1 MKKTL
6 IALMF
11 MSCTCFGYAQSP
23 LSVADITI
31 PENGEAELVIKYQF
45 ETEGEYTGYSMSISL
60 PEGVSLKQNDKGKY
74 IYTLGDCHE
83 DTHQLTVSYKA
94 DEKRFALGCLS
105 LESDPLTGTDGVL
118 LTFTVVADE
127 TLTSGQTLPATIQE
141 INFAKLNG
149 QTVFYQD
156 VVNFNVSIS
165 DPVDNSITLDEL
177 STEVPEAT
185 DDAVDITVKRTI
197 NANEWSTLCL
207 PFDMTKEQVYEAF
220 GQDVQLAEF
229 KDYDVDYDEEDKI
242 VGIHV
247 NFEATDLTEGF
258 YANYPYMIKTSE
270 KITEFKTH
278 STIAPDEEGILAEY
292 DNGKTGPRRKVYG
305 SFIGTYH
312 AQTVVPANSLFLNG
326 NKFWYSAG
334 KTKMK
339 AFRAYFTF
347 VDVLTSVE
355 ESGAKINMNIGAG
368 DATGIQTVER
378 CSWNGDENVYNLQ
391 GQRVGKSY
399 KGIVIENGRKVLK

>member
-1 MKKTL
+1 MILAVAVSFVAIAFAQEKFTVQTL
-6 IALMF
+6 EIAP
-11 MSCTCFGYAQSP
+11 GKQSTMIVDFEFEE
-23 LSVADITI
+23 SHDYCS
-31 PENGEAELVIKYQF
+31 YQF
-45 ETEGEYTGYSMSISL
+45 EVVL
-60 PEGVSLKQNDKGKY
+60 PEG
-74 IYTLGDCHE
+74 
-83 DTHQLTVSYKA
+83 LTVV
-94 DEKRFALGCLS
+94 GQPVLS
-105 LESDPLTGTDGVL
+105 DHHPDQSGSINNNEVVVISLSNTLITGSTGQLLEIPVQAAEGLEIGSVLEGKLSEIAVGYASKSGGTYFDDAPFQIKIVDDA
-118 LTFTVVADE
+118 VV
-127 TLTSGQTLPATIQE
+127 
-141 INFAKLNG
+141 
-149 QTVFYQD
+149 
-156 VVNFNVSIS
+156 
-165 DPVDNSITLDEL
+165 LDEND
-177 STEVPEAT
+177 TAVPDAT

-207 PFDMTKEQVYEAF
+207 PFDMTEEQVYEAF

-229 KDYDVDYDEEDKI
+229 TSYDVDYDEEDNI

-292 DNGKTGPRRKVYG
+292 DNGRSGKNRKVYG

-347 VDVLTSVE
+347 VDVLTSVQ

-368 DATGIQTVER
+368 DATGIQTVDR